1 MHAYNVQYSHKN
13 EILISDTAEGFDAV
27 AQWSEYIDALTCP
40 LTSGMPR
47 LHARRREDGIE
58 SMTSHWSETTPQ
70 CWKRPRLR

>member
-40 LTSGMPR
+40 LTSGI
-47 LHARRREDGIE
+47 HSFKA
-58 SMTSHWSETTPQ
+58 
-70 CWKRPRLR
+70 